1 MTATAA
7 AYVPGAAG
15 VPAHFTAISI
25 SAAAVALTLA
35 LLLKWKTL
43 SRLEFL
49 IPWLTMV
56 AGIGMAAAF
65 LRGWVQY
72 LAGMCRA
79 SVPYLGV
86 AVPVAVAVV
95 VLFIVLYDLW
105 PKHATNRTTAIAA
118 FALPAVAPE
127 IGGAVGTATASAL
140 SWVAVAGARI
150 IATTFGV

>member
-1 MTATAA
+1 MITAA
-7 AYVPGAAG
+7 RYAPGAVG

-35 LLLKWKTL
+35 LLLKWKPL
-43 SRLEFL
+43 GRLEFL
-49 IPWLTMV
+49 VPWLTMV

-65 LRGWVQY
+65 LRGWVQS
-72 LAGMCRA
+72 LAGMCRTA
-79 SVPYLGV
+79 VPYLGV
-86 AVPVAVAVV
+86 AIPVAVAVV

-105 PKHATNRTTAIAA
+105 PKHSTTRTTAIAA
-118 FALPAVAPE
+118 FALPAVVPE
-127 IGGAVGTATASAL
+127 IGGAVGSAAATAL